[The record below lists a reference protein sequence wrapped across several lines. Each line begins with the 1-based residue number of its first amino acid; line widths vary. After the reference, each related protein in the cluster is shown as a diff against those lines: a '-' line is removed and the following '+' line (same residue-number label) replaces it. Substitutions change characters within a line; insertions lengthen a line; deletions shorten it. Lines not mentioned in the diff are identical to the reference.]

1 VELNGTL
8 SEPLLESIFDPHSV
22 GHDGAVVIDGN
33 IVTRFGCHL
42 PLSPNAS
49 RYRNLGLRH
58 TAALGLSERSD
69 AICIVVS
76 EERGT
81 ICIAEGERIK
91 EVSASAL
98 KGNLVTYYT
107 SKAPIKKPGPLSRWL
122 KENTKEKVIAVLLAC
137 VLWMIF
143 GYQRESIQKDFTIP
157 VEYLNI
163 PPEWVIEEPKISEAR
178 VMLVGPQ
185 QAFQILNIDA
195 LKISLNLSQI
205 QEGRQDIV
213 LTKDLIDA
221 PSNLTIVGIKPSRIT
236 VIASRFVHVSVP
248 VEVVTENSPP
258 PGIAI
263 QKITVT
269 PPSIA
274 LLVPGKLFHTKIR
287 IRTAP
292 IDLRPLTSTTTIA
305 PKLIV
310 PPEVQFEGRK
320 EPSVKV
326 VIKIRS

>member
-1 VELNGTL
+1 
-8 SEPLLESIFDPHSV
+8 
-22 GHDGAVVIDGN
+22 
-33 IVTRFGCHL
+33 
-42 PLSPNAS
+42 
-49 RYRNLGLRH
+49 
-58 TAALGLSERSD
+58 
-69 AICIVVS
+69 
-76 EERGT
+76 
-81 ICIAEGERIK
+81 
-91 EVSASAL
+91 
-98 KGNLVTYYT
+98 VTYYT

-221 PSNLTIVGIKPSRIT
+221 PSSLTIVGIKPSRIT

-248 VEVVTENSPP
+248 VEVVTENAPP

-274 LLVPGKLFHTKIR
+274 VLVPGKLLHTKIR